1 MKGQDSGGKVGSSCI
16 LRKGS
21 GRAMTCLSSVSRR
34 KVRATLMRM
43 ASKIMSHERHK
54 VVSLHIRCVWIA
66 GTALLQALF
75 RQQLHRGCSRCSI
88 NSQKGA
94 TSHDVCV
101 EIYSDLSCPGWAGD
115 AIARCLRILGKA

>member
-1 MKGQDSGGKVGSSCI
+1 MQGQDAGGKVGSSCI

-34 KVRATLMRM
+34 KVQVTLMGM
-43 ASKIMSHERHK
+43 GSKIMSHERHK

-66 GTALLQALF
+66 RTALLQALF

-88 NSQKGA
+88 KSQKGV
-94 TSHDVCV
+94 TSHHVCV
-101 EIYSDLSCPGWAGD
+101 EIYSDMSYPGWAGD
-115 AIARCLRILGKA
+115 AIARCLRI